1 MPTDGIGVI
10 VLVISD
16 HAAPLYN
23 YVSYNVYE
31 RLLGLSETPWSA
43 RGLDIRLKG
52 KKAGTEARAK
62 AGAERDPSSNR
73 SRNGARRLSQAA
85 PGGAHRRRGALALE
99 SSHEESGP
107 PGRHDSGRG
116 MRCAPPRLESVAAW
130 DLASVASLTL
140 RSPQGRMRLW
150 LPDRARLLR

>member
-1 MPTDGIGVI
+1 MPTDRIGVI

-62 AGAERDPSSNR
+62 AGAERVIGSTGETNSS
-73 SRNGARRLSQAA
+73 AV
-85 PGGAHRRRGALALE
+85 GGACRC
-99 SSHEESGP
+99 
-107 PGRHDSGRG
+107 
-116 MRCAPPRLESVAAW
+116 RCAGGVGSVSGCMHVADRTCQHAA
-130 DLASVASLTL
+130 
-140 RSPQGRMRLW
+140 
-150 LPDRARLLR
+150 